1 MILGPRADKHLYQ
14 MLRMVKDQS
23 VLSYMFSRPLSIA
36 FMILI
41 VAAVFAPIISRIISK
56 KYQSKYG
63 KMEDAA
69 EDV

>member
-1 MILGPRADKHLYQ
+1 M
-14 MLRMVKDQS
+14 
-23 VLSYMFSRPLSIA
+23 LSYMFSRPLSVA

-41 VAAVFAPIISRIISK
+41 VAAVFAPVLSRKKKK

-63 KMEDAA
+63 KMEDTA